1 MTLHRVYAALSFLL
15 PFAGLS
21 LFWAVVAL
29 APRPDPFLAFIT
41 LIGGLLAG
49 LHFVDK
55 AEAER
60 RALLLRKK
68 R

>member
-1 MTLHRVYAALSFLL
+1 MSLRRVYAALSFLF
-15 PFAGLS
+15 PFTGLS

-29 APRPDPFLAFIT
+29 MPRPDPFLAFIT
-41 LIGGLLAG
+41 LIGGLLLG

-60 RALLLRKK
+60 LANIRRKS
-68 R
+68 

>member
-1 MTLHRVYAALSFLL
+1 MTLHRVYATLSFLF
-15 PFAGLS
+15 PFSGLS
-21 LFWAVVAL
+21 LFWVAVAL
-29 APRPDPFLAFIT
+29 MPRPDPFLAFIT